1 MRLSLPK
8 KAKGIFSVI
17 SAVIINII
25 CGSLYSWSGINGYYI
40 SYLKYSDS
48 PTIEIKDGY
57 FFMPIITFTT
67 MCFSP
72 IVTIINEKK
81 GIKIISLIS
90 IILILITNIALYY
103 STNISC
109 VYGCMICYGI
119 INAMN
124 YMPVIKNCL
133 LYFPNKKGL
142 INGLVLFG
150 YGTSSLIYNSIADY
164 LINPEFHKINPS
176 TGFFDKD
183 ITKNVKKYL
192 KFFNIFNG
200 IMSIISYFLLFEYKV
215 NNKDIKNTENKDV
228 KENDINDNDKIDN
241 NGNIEDNNIEIK
253 QKSKNKENY
262 KYEKELEGE
271 ISVKEAF
278 LQATKGK
285 QLYELWIMSTVLQI
299 VSFTISNTYRSFAQQ
314 CLMEEH
320 FLSNLTKTYSI
331 LSGISRLIWGYLFD
345 KFTFKCLYS
354 ICIITQAI
362 VDSLL
367 FNSVHY
373 PFLFFFLL
381 CFQGVVVSGKISL
394 NVTMFT
400 KVYGIKYFGFIYSVS
415 TAIGGFCHLL
425 GPFIIEIVVKE
436 VEDYKKLFIGGSIG
450 CLFSLIILFNFSE
463 EKFKYKINEKEDN
476 EKELKEILNK

>member
-1 MRLSLPK
+1 MRLSLPE

-72 IVTIINEKK
+72 LVTIIDEKK
-81 GIKIISLIS
+81 GIKIISSIS
-90 IILILITNIALYY
+90 IILILMTNVALYY

-164 LINPEFHKINPS
+164 LINPEFHKINPA

-200 IMSIISYFLLFEYKV
+200 IMSMISYFLLFEYTISD
-215 NNKDIKNTENKDV
+215 KDIKNTDKNV
-228 KENDINDNDKIDN
+228 KENNINNNDKIDN
-241 NGNIEDNNIEIK
+241 NGNIKDKNLEIK
-253 QKSKNKENY
+253 QISENKDNY

-278 LQATKGK
+278 IQATKGK

-425 GPFIIEIVVKE
+425 GPLIIEIVVKK

-463 EKFKYKINEKEDN
+463 EKFKYKMNEKEDN

>member
-1 MRLSLPK
+1 
-8 KAKGIFSVI
+8 
-17 SAVIINII
+17 
-25 CGSLYSWSGINGYYI
+25 
-40 SYLKYSDS
+40 
-48 PTIEIKDGY
+48 
-57 FFMPIITFTT
+57 MPIITFTT

-72 IVTIINEKK
+72 LATIINEKK

-90 IILILITNIALYY
+90 TILVILTNVTLYY
-103 STNISC
+103 STNITY
-109 VYGCMICYGI
+109 VYACMVCYGI

-164 LINPEFHKINPS
+164 LINPTYQQINPN
-176 TGFFDKD
+176 TGFFDLY
-183 ITKNVKKYL
+183 ISKNVKKYL

-200 IMSIISYFLLFEYKV
+200 IIVIISFLILFEYKA
-215 NNKDIKNTENKDV
+215 NKKDNKDEIQKNILEKNESDNK
-228 KENDINDNDKIDN
+228 
-241 NGNIEDNNIEIK
+241 IEINEI
-253 QKSKNKENY
+253 SKDKEKK
-262 KYEKELEGE
+262 KYEKEEEG

-278 LQATKGK
+278 IQAMRGI
-285 QLYELWIMSTVLQI
+285 QIYQLWIMSTILQI

-314 CLMEEH
+314 CLMQEH

-345 KFTFKCLYS
+345 IFTFKSLYS

-362 VDSLL
+362 VDSILY
-367 FNSVHY
+367 NSVHY
-373 PFLFFFLL
+373 PILFFFLL

-400 KVYGIKYFGFIYSVS
+400 KVYGIKYFGFIYSMS
-415 TAIGGFCHLL
+415 TALGGFCHLL
-425 GPFIIEIVVKE
+425 GPFIIKIVVKN
-436 VEDYKKLFIGGSIG
+436 VSDYKKLFIGGSIG
-450 CLFSLIILFNFSE
+450 CLICLLILVNFSE
-463 EKFKYKINEKEDN
+463 EKFKYKINEKYN
-476 EKELKEILNK
+476 GKELKEVLNK

>member
-1 MRLSLPK
+1 
-8 KAKGIFSVI
+8 
-17 SAVIINII
+17 
-25 CGSLYSWSGINGYYI
+25 
-40 SYLKYSDS
+40 
-48 PTIEIKDGY
+48 
-57 FFMPIITFTT
+57 MPIITFTT

-103 STNISC
+103 SANISC

-215 NNKDIKNTENKDV
+215 NDREIKNTENKDV
-228 KENDINDNDKIDN
+228 KENYINNNDKIDN
-241 NGNIEDNNIEIK
+241 NGNIKDNKIEIK
-253 QKSKNKENY
+253 QISENKENY

-463 EKFKYKINEKEDN
+463 EKFKYKMNEKEDN

>member
-1 MRLSLPK
+1 MELSLTK
-8 KAKGIFSVI
+8 REKGIFSVI

-48 PTIEIKDGY
+48 PTIKIKDGY
-57 FFMPIITFTT
+57 FFMPIILFTS

-90 IILILITNIALYY
+90 VLLILLTNILLYY
-103 STNISC
+103 STNISY
-109 VYGCMICYGI
+109 VYGCMVCYGI

-124 YMPVIKNCL
+124 YIPIIKNCL

-142 INGLVLFG
+142 INGLILFG
-150 YGTSSLIYNSIADY
+150 YGTSSLIYNSLADY
-164 LINPEFHKINPS
+164 LINPEFQKINPS

-183 ITKNVKKYL
+183 ITNNVKKYL
-192 KFFNIFNG
+192 KFFNLFNG
-200 IMSIISYFLLFEYKV
+200 IMSIISYFLLFEYRK
-215 NNKDIKNTENKDV
+215 NDKDIKNTEYIN
-228 KENDINDNDKIDN
+228 NNDNLDKNDN
-241 NGNIEDNNIEIK
+241 IKDNIIEIK
-253 QKSKNKENY
+253 QKCNKNKEKNIE
-262 KYEKELEGE
+262 EKELEGVE
-271 ISVKEAF
+271 ISVKQAF
-278 LQATKGK
+278 IQAIKGK

-345 KFTFKCLYS
+345 KFTFKCLFS
-354 ICIITQAI
+354 ICIIAQTI
-362 VDSLL
+362 VNSLL
-367 FNSVHY
+367 FNSVYY
-373 PFLFFFLL
+373 PVLFFFLL
-381 CFQGVVVSGKISL
+381 CFQSVVVSGKISL

-415 TAIGGFCHLL
+415 TALGGFSHLL
-425 GPFIIEIVVKE
+425 GPLIIEIVVKK
-436 VEDYKKLFIGGSIG
+436 VDDYKKLFIGGSIG
-450 CLFSLIILFNFSE
+450 CLISLIILINFSE
-463 EKFKYKINEKEDN
+463 KKFKYKINEKDNN
-476 EKELKEILNK
+476 EKELKEMLNK